1 MTCSH
6 PVENYLDLCLTM
18 GFVLLSLFWPWGVP
32 HLSGQAGKRSVILL
46 DAQISMPL
54 PLLCLSLLLD
64 ATRSL
69 SQGYWS
75 GKGENGVSFVV
86 I

>member
-18 GFVLLSLFWPWGVP
+18 GFVLLSLFCPWGVP

-46 DAQISMPL
+46 DSQISMPL